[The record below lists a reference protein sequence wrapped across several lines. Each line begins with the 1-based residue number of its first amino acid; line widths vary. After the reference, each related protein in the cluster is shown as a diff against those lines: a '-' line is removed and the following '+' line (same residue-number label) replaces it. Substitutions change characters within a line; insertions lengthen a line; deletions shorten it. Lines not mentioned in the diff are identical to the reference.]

1 MERFFL
7 VHLSLMFL
15 GLLLLTAGVITVRY
29 FRKKMWWF
37 RLHKM
42 LGILAT
48 LFFGTG
54 GIAAV
59 SMVYLSAETHFTVP
73 HTWVGG
79 AVIVLMIGILTA
91 GFAQTRV
98 ANKKRMRLIH
108 RSMGRT
114 VAVLALVAVITGAM
128 AAGIIP
134 GP

>member
-1 MERFFL
+1 MELFFL

-15 GLLLLTAGVITVRY
+15 GFLLLTAGVITVMY
-29 FRKKMWWF
+29 LRKKMWWF

-48 LFFGTG
+48 LFFGAG
-54 GIAAV
+54 GVAAV
-59 SMVYLSAETHFTVP
+59 SMVYLSGEPHFAVP

-79 AVIVLMIGILTA
+79 AAIVLMIGTLTA

>member
-7 VHLSLMFL
+7 VHLSLMLMSF
-15 GLLLLTAGVITVRY
+15 LLLTAGVITVRY
-29 FRKKMWWF
+29 LRKKMWWF

-48 LFFGTG
+48 IFFLAG
-54 GIAAV
+54 GMAAV
-59 SMVYLSAETHFTVP
+59 LMVYLSGGDHLAIF
-73 HTWVGG
+73 HTWLGALTLVFVVGTL
-79 AVIVLMIGILTA
+79 AA
-91 GFAQTRV
+91 GLLQTRV

-108 RSMGRT
+108 RSAGRT
-114 VAVLALVAVITGAM
+114 VAILALVAAITGAM